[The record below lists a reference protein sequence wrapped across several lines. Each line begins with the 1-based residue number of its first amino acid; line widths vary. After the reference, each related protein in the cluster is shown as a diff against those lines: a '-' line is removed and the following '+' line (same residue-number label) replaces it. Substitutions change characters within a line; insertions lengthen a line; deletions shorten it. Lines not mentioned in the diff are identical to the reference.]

1 MGLRVMYEAECWPVW
16 LSGMSVAQGGW
27 DSEVGMA
34 EQATVSNNF
43 GEIFPNSLKRGHL
56 HEVATFYWKDMYLE
70 AV

>member
-1 MGLRVMYEAECWPVW
+1 MGLLVMYKAECGSVW

-43 GEIFPNSLKRGHL
+43 GEIFPDSLQ
-56 HEVATFYWKDMYLE
+56 
-70 AV
+70 